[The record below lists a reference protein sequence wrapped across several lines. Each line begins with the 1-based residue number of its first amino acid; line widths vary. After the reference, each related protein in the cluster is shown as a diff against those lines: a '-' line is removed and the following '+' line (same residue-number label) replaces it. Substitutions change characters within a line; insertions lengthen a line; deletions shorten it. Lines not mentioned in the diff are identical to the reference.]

1 MAAIAFKTKYLTYEI
16 TEDGKN
22 KAFRTANGEDRLIA
36 SPAAVITLESREQIP
51 SVGASFD
58 GGILSLSFADGTEI
72 GLSVEQKA
80 EYITF
85 TLCCASREDFLSVS
99 FLNVSLADGEGAYEA
114 VMMGM
119 TLATQMK
126 EHPGDNRALIAS
138 AYPHIGLLS
147 TARSTYPA
155 KVAFF
160 AAPKA
165 EVRRIE
171 REILEEIPKTEF
183 PRSMKGGPYANLAEK
198 EARGDYFILM
208 QESATLENVDS
219 IIAEMRRF
227 GLTQITLHHY
237 AHYLQGDFGCRSTIP
252 GGMEEFKKV
261 VARFHENGILVG
273 LQSYSFFVV
282 PDSSYVTPVPHKD
295 LDILRSFTLAED
307 LSASADS
314 LAVLES
320 TEGIT
325 AEEGFVFVNSPY
337 LWIDDELIRF
347 SLAENGRFRVAERGA
362 YGTRPA
368 EHKKGSEIRHLKQYF
383 LIPLARVGSELFYEI
398 ARKTAEFYNESGA
411 DYFYLDA
418 LDGAFVLDGEDYVW
432 YHAMD
437 FVREMFAHIKRD
449 IIFDCCYNPQYT
461 GTWYVRSR
469 YGAIDVSLNSHRA
482 CVDAHLEYNKTTAD
496 RMGITPELGWFD
508 LFPRE
513 GDPERWW
520 INEDVY
526 PEDLEYLC
534 AKTFAT
540 RAALAYVESF
550 RKHGNLPCAEPLAE
564 ILRKYAALRKEKEPT
579 PETENYLRV
588 PENGAALKDGKL
600 VRTRAS
606 YATFEQ
612 GSHTVQMENT
622 FAPQIPSFRLQAL
635 RAAADYDHP
644 SALTIA
650 KLDENAPLP
659 QGVTS
664 MRFEAPANPDMLRG
678 LGVWCKGDG
687 SGALIV
693 ISLRNLSL
701 CQRRAAEHYI
711 KADFVGWRYFA
722 FYENQNAT
730 LPTSVWPRKELG
742 YVNYNHL
749 QEFYGYYR
757 TRLNYQT
764 IDGIDITVVGSDAIC
779 LRDLRLLP
787 HVNRDIVNPTLHFGD
802 KSMKIEA
809 TLPVESNLYFDGKE
823 CVLQDS
829 LGNVLARPAFSASPE
844 IPSGTCEVSLFAE
857 ENSALVRARLT
868 LITEGDPLTVI
879 DAKEA
884 DL

>member
-16 TEDGKN
+16 TDDGKN

-36 SPAAVITLESREQIP
+36 SPAAVITSESREQIP
-51 SVGASFD
+51 SVGASYAD
-58 GGILSLSFADGTEI
+58 GILSLTFADGTEI
-72 GLSVEQKA
+72 SLAVEEKT

-85 TLCCASREDFLSVS
+85 TLCRASREDFLSVS
-99 FLNVSLADGEGAYEA
+99 FLNVSLSEGAGAYEA

-171 REILEEIPKTEF
+171 REILEEIPKTEL
-183 PRSMKGGPYANLAEK
+183 PRSMKGGPYADLAEK

-208 QESATLENVDS
+208 QDTATLENVDS

-261 VARFHENGILVG
+261 VERFHENGILVG

-337 LWIDDELIRF
+337 LWIDDELIKF
-347 SLAENGRFRVAERGA
+347 SLAENGRFKIAARGA

-368 EHKKGSEIRHLKQYF
+368 EHKKGSEVRHLKQYF

-449 IIFDCCYNPQYT
+449 VIFDCCYNPQYT

-469 YGAIDVSLNSHRA
+469 YGAIDVSLNAHRA

-513 GDPERWW
+513 GDAERWW

-534 AKTFAT
+534 AKAFAT

-550 RKHGNLPCAEPLAE
+550 RNHGNLPCAESFSEVLK
-564 ILRKYAALRKEKEPT
+564 KYETFRNDYEPT
-579 PETENYLRV
+579 VETECYLRI
-588 PENGAALKDGKL
+588 PENGAVLKNGVFKKRRHA
-600 VRTRAS
+600 V
-606 YATFEQ
+606 ATFEQ
-612 GSHTVQMENT
+612 GDSAVRMQNT
-622 FAPQIPSFRLQAL
+622 FARQTPILRLQAL
-635 RAAADYDHP
+635 SAADVYDHP
-644 SALTIA
+644 SAVTVCS
-650 KLDENAPLP
+650 LDEAKPLP
-659 QGVTS
+659 EETVL
-664 MRFEAPANPDMLRG
+664 RFEAPKNPEKLRG

-687 SGALIV
+687 SGALVV

-701 CQRRAAEHYI
+701 CQRRAAERYI
-711 KADFVGWRYFA
+711 KVDFVGWRYFA

-730 LPTSVWPRKELG
+730 LPTEVWPRKELG
-742 YVNYNHL
+742 YINYNHL

-757 TRLNYQT
+757 TRLNYET
-764 IDGIDITVVGSDAIC
+764 IDGVDIKVIGSDQIR
-779 LRDLRLLP
+779 LKDLRLVP
-787 HVNRDIVNPTLHFGD
+787 HINPDIVNPCLQFGD
-802 KSMKIEA
+802 SFVKFHTILQA
-809 TLPVESNLYFDGKE
+809 GTNLYYDGE
-823 CVLQDS
+823 SCVVTDAY
-829 LGNVLARPAFSASPE
+829 GNVLDRPSFEGAPVM
-844 IPSGTCEVSLFAE
+844 EVGENVISLQNE
-857 ENSALVRARLT
+857 ESNTLHRARLT
-868 LITEGDPLTVI
+868 VITEG
-879 DAKEA
+879 EA
-884 DL
+884 LSFRPTKDEE

>member
-1 MAAIAFKTKYLTYEI
+1 MAAISFKTKYLTYEM
-16 TEDGKN
+16 TEDGMN
-22 KAFRTANGEDRLIA
+22 QSFCTENGEDRLIE
-36 SPAAVITLESREQIP
+36 SPAAVIVSESRAQIP
-51 SVGASFD
+51 SVGASFGD
-58 GGILSLSFADGTEI
+58 GILSLTFADGTEI
-72 GLSVEQKA
+72 DLSVEERE

-85 TLCCASREDFLSVS
+85 ALHRASREDFLCVS
-99 FLNVSLADGEGAYEA
+99 FLNINLSEGNGAYEA

-119 TLATQMK
+119 TLATHMK

-147 TARSTYPA
+147 TARSNYPA

-171 REILEEIPKTEF
+171 RKILEEIPETEL
-183 PRSMKGGPYANLAEK
+183 PRSMKGGPYADLAEA

-208 QESATLENVDS
+208 QDTATLENVDS

-227 GLTQITLHHY
+227 GLSQITLHHY
-237 AHYLQGDFGCRSTIP
+237 AHYLQGDFGCRKTIP
-252 GGMEEFKKV
+252 GGMEEFKAV
-261 VARFHENGILVG
+261 VERFHQNGILVG

-295 LDILRSFTLAED
+295 LDILRTLTLAED
-307 LSASADS
+307 LSESADALS
-314 LAVLES
+314 VLES

-337 LWIDDELIRF
+337 LWIDDELIKF
-347 SLAENGRFRVAERGA
+347 SFAENGRFTVAERGA

-368 EHKKGSEIRHLKQYF
+368 SHKKGSAVRHLKQYF

-418 LDGAFVLDGEDYVW
+418 LDGTFVLDGEDYVW

-449 IIFDCCYNPQYT
+449 VIFDCCYNPQYT
-461 GTWYVRSR
+461 GTWFVRSR
-469 YGAIDVSLNSHRA
+469 YGAIDVSLNAHRA
-482 CVDAHLEYNKTTAD
+482 CVDAHMEYNKTTAD

-513 GDPERWW
+513 GDAERWW

-526 PEDLEYLC
+526 SEDLEYLC
-534 AKTFAT
+534 SKAFAT
-540 RAALAYVESF
+540 RASLAFLETF
-550 RKHGNLPCAEPLAE
+550 RKHGSLPAAEPLAE
-564 ILRKYAALRKEKEPT
+564 ILRKYAALREEKVPT
-579 PETENYLRV
+579 AETEGYLRI
-588 PENGAALKDGKL
+588 PENGAVLKDGRL
-600 VRTRAS
+600 LRSRAAC
-606 YATFEQ
+606 ATFEQ
-612 GSHTVQMENT
+612 GSHTVKMENT
-622 FAPQIPSFRLQAL
+622 FAEQIPTFRLEAL
-635 RAAADYDHP
+635 SSAADYEDCHAVTLVEL
-644 SALTIA
+644 S
-650 KLDENAPLP
+650 ENEPLNE
-659 QGVTS
+659 GVTS
-664 MRFEAPANPDMLRG
+664 MRFAAPKNPEGLRG

-701 CQRRAAEHYI
+701 NQRRAAEHYI

-722 FYENQNAT
+722 FYENQNGT
-730 LPTSVWPRKELG
+730 LPTSLWPRKELG
-742 YVNYNHL
+742 YINYNHL

-757 TRLNYQT
+757 TRLNYET
-764 IDGIDITVVGSDAIC
+764 IDGVDITVVGSSAIC

-787 HVNRDIVNPTLHFGD
+787 HVKRDIVNPTLHFG
-802 KSMKIEA
+802 KTEMKIHA
-809 TLPVESNLYFDGKE
+809 SLPAGSNLYFDGE
-823 CVLQDS
+823 GCVLKDS
-829 LGNVLARPAFSASPE
+829 LGNILARPSFSAAPVMHSGENE
-844 IPSGTCEVSLFAE
+844 IALFSECESNL
-857 ENSALVRARLT
+857 SRARLT
-868 LITEGDPLTVI
+868 IITEGEPLSVEK
-879 DAKEA
+879 AEKR
-884 DL
+884 

>member
-1 MAAIAFKTKYLTYEI
+1 MSILLKTAYLTYEI
-16 TEDGKN
+16 GEDGQN
-22 KAFRTANGEDRLIA
+22 KAFRTKNGEDRLIQA
-36 SPAAVITLESREQIP
+36 PAALITTEAHEQIP
-51 SVGASFD
+51 STAA
-58 GGILSLSFADGTEI
+58 SFADGTLSLTFRDGTEI
-72 GLSVEQKA
+72 DLAVEERA

-85 TLCCASREDFLSVS
+85 ALHRASREDFLSVS
-99 FLNVSLADGEGAYEA
+99 FLNVNLADGNGAYEA

-119 TLATQMK
+119 TLATHMK
-126 EHPGDNRALIAS
+126 EHPGDNRALVAS

-147 TARSTYPA
+147 TARSSYPA

-160 AAPKA
+160 AAPKE

-171 REILEEIPKTEF
+171 REILEEIPETEL
-183 PRSMKGGPYANLAEK
+183 PHSKKGGPYADLAEK

-208 QESATLENVDS
+208 QDTATLENVDS

-261 VARFHENGILVG
+261 VERFHENGILVG

-307 LSASADS
+307 LSASADALS
-314 LAVLES
+314 VLES

-337 LWIDDELIRF
+337 LWVDDELVKF
-347 SLAENGRFRVAERGA
+347 SLAENGRFTVAERGA
-362 YGTRPA
+362 YGTCPA
-368 EHKKGSEIRHLKQYF
+368 SHKKGSAVRQLKQYF
-383 LIPLARVGSELFYEI
+383 LIPMARVGSELFYEI
-398 ARKTAEFYNESGA
+398 ARNTAEFYNESGA

-418 LDGAFVLDGEDYVW
+418 LDGTFVLDGEDYVW

-437 FVREMFAHIKRD
+437 FVREMFAHLKRD

-461 GTWYVRSR
+461 GTWFVRSR
-469 YGAIDVSLNSHRA
+469 YGAIDVSLNAHRA

-513 GDPERWW
+513 GDPELWW

-534 AKTFAT
+534 AKAFAT
-540 RAALAYVESF
+540 RASLAFLETF
-550 RKHGNLPCAEPLAE
+550 RKHGVLPCAEPLAK
-564 ILRKYAALRKEKEPT
+564 ILRKYSDFRRTFVPTKETEAYLRT
-579 PETENYLRV
+579 PEK
-588 PENGAALKDGKL
+588 GAVLKDGKL
-600 VRTRAS
+600 LRAHTVT
-606 YATFEQ
+606 ATFER
-612 GSHTVQMENT
+612 GSATAEMENP
-622 FAPQIPSFRLQAL
+622 FAKQIPAFRLEAL
-635 RAAADYDHP
+635 CAASDYDHP
-644 SALTIA
+644 NAITLA
-650 KLDENAPLP
+650 AMDENQPLAEE
-659 QGVTS
+659 TS
-664 MRFEAPANPDMLRG
+664 LRFEAPKNPEGYRG

-693 ISLRNLSL
+693 IGLRNLSL
-701 CQRRAAEHYI
+701 NQRRTAEHYI

-722 FYENQNAT
+722 FYENQNGT
-730 LPTSVWPRKELG
+730 LETSAWPRKELA
-742 YVNYNHL
+742 YKTYNHL

-764 IDGIDITVVGSDAIC
+764 LDGVDITVKGSNAIC
-779 LRDLRLLP
+779 LRDLRLVP
-787 HVNRDIVNPTLHFGD
+787 HEKPNIVNPTLHFGD
-802 KSMKIEA
+802 SSIQICA
-809 TLPVESNLYFDGKE
+809 TLAAETNLYFDGKT
-823 CVLQDS
+823 CTVSDTF
-829 LGNVLARPAFSASPE
+829 GNVLDRPAFVGMPTME
-844 IPSGTCEVSLFAE
+844 NGRTRISLSSDSKE
-857 ENSALVRARLT
+857 DRARLT
-868 LITEGDPLTVI
+868 VITEGEPLSVEKTEI
-879 DAKEA
+879 E
-884 DL
+884 